1 MNRTK
6 MQMRLNKFLAHAG
19 VCSRREADRWI
30 ADGRI
35 SVNGRPVMEL
45 GEKVDPAR
53 DKISVDGR
61 PVRGEE
67 ERAVYILMN
76 KPAGRVV
83 SVKDPFGRPTVLDL
97 LGHLPYRVFPVGRL
111 DLDTEGALLLTN
123 DGETAL
129 RLTHPRYGIGKTYEV
144 RVEGGPSETDL
155 DKIRHGIFLEGR
167 RTAPARAQVLRRGHR
182 RTLLRVEIHEG
193 RKREIRKLFEAVGF
207 PVVTLVRVDF
217 AGLTLEGLKSGEWR
231 YRLNHVEAPII
242 ICPSRGGEGYC
253 LEDPRPWRGDPRS
266 GGNRTTGSR
275 GAGELEAYPEHSRRE
290 GLTGM
295 AGYFG
300 PSPFSSGAAKALS
313 PLASRWS
320 SRSTRPWTVSSG

>member
-1 MNRTK
+1 MPAPI
-6 MQMRLNKFLAHAG
+6 RLNKFLAHAG

-30 ADGRI
+30 ADGRV
-35 SVNGRPVMEL
+35 SVNGKPVMEL

-53 DKISVDGR
+53 DKIAVDGR

-67 ERAVYILMN
+67 ERPVYILMN

-97 LGHLPYRVFPVGRL
+97 LGHLPYRVYPVGRL

-144 RVEGGPSETDL
+144 RVEGEPAETDL

-193 RKREIRKLFEAVGF
+193 RKREIRKLFDAVGF
-207 PVVTLVRVDF
+207 PVVSLARVDF
-217 AGLTLEGLKSGEWR
+217 AGLTLEGLKTGEWR
-231 YRLNHVEAPII
+231 YLNKKEVDGLRARIAG
-242 ICPSRGGEGYC
+242 R
-253 LEDPRPWRGDPRS
+253 PRRQAVPKTGK
-266 GGNRTTGSR
+266 RT
-275 GAGELEAYPEHSRRE
+275 
-290 GLTGM
+290 
-295 AGYFG
+295 
-300 PSPFSSGAAKALS
+300 
-313 PLASRWS
+313 
-320 SRSTRPWTVSSG
+320 